1 MKKIFNSKKF
11 RIGAVLCAVAAIAV
25 TSFSIFAAA
34 TLNLTTSSNYPTGVG
49 LEWNVEGGNS
59 SDYMYK
65 VFKQEGDGTWQPISS
80 VDFSSDT
87 EIVKV
92 LNVYPDAE
100 GIPRVTFNYATGG
113 SSTLPKSASLKVWME
128 GGTMNEGG
136 TITNFSAVGIDPAS
150 GRQLIKV
157 TEVSSTDFNN
167 NPSIIWNYDVMM
179 VGTWDINGSPDN
191 QPNNAAVAVIKNY
204 LDAGFGVV
212 TGHDTIGYTYEHG
225 MNIIRDYFAIDSG
238 CWNGP
243 GTKTSNYDYDANW
256 GYISTQATVI
266 KEDVLTSYPWYL
278 PVGTKLTI
286 PQTHTCAT
294 ASRGIVAM
302 ELTNGS
308 EYGDD
313 RKLSNYP
320 GTGNPKFYISRN
332 NNAVMIQTGHSNCQA
347 TDDERKVLANAL
359 FYLKQLTSE
368 TSSIDN
374 NVKDTVKPANVSAE
388 NIDITEK
395 TNVSTTVTRV
405 DNGSIYNYYVQGV
418 KRGTGEIITSS
429 QKTAEYKSE
438 VKGYSY
444 VVDNNATTAV
454 DDTIDTTSSTL
465 NFALTDGPNTYLHIK
480 AIDNAGNIGETT
492 HILIHTNVPPT
503 LTLEPDVTIWTNQD
517 VAITATGEDSDGRV
531 VSITKP
537 DGTTENVDTL
547 VYSVEQN
554 GTYSFTATDNSGAQ
568 TTETI
573 VIPNIDKVKP
583 NGTATV
589 TQPTATVRGAT
600 ITIDATD
607 DLSGVAKIV
616 DPQNGEVLGD
626 HMEYVV
632 TKPGTYKF
640 IIWDNAWNS
649 REISVPVTIVSGGV
663 TVKYVDYY
671 NKENTIATDTTIS
684 GNVEDLYNTTPKT
697 VDGWTL
703 FVTPDNKD
711 GELAIE
717 PITVTYEYKKNTQ
730 VNVKHLDYYTHS
742 NVADEETI
750 TGVQNDTYTAE
761 SKDIEGYAYTGSEGE
776 VSGQMSAEPTTV
788 TFYYKKLSKV
798 TTKFIDSV
806 TRQEIS
812 NSEENSYQQGDTYS
826 TGRKSIAGYTYVSNS
841 GNTTGT
847 MGRENIEVVYEYI
860 KNSSVE
866 VKYVDIKTGDEI
878 AVSEEIR
885 GVQNDTYETTQ
896 KDISGYRF
904 VEAEGET
911 SGTIG
916 AEPKEII
923 YKYIKQS
930 KVYVEHVDESTGET
944 LQIENP
950 VAYDQDATYTTSS
963 KSITGY
969 ALSTDSGNT
978 TGTMGRTN
986 IYVTYYYRLGS
997 SVTANYIDYY
1007 TEQEISP
1014 SVTIT
1019 GVEGDTY
1026 ETTQK
1031 DVEGYAFTDVIG
1043 VPNGTM
1049 TRESGTIY
1057 YRYKKT
1063 AKLIVQH
1070 IDANTNEKIVDDVVT
1085 TYNEKDTYEARP
1097 QNLPGYEIVEEP
1109 AEKTGKMGREDITR
1123 TYKYKLVSGG
1133 LVVKYVDIK
1142 TDEILDQ
1149 KVYNGNAE
1157 DVVDLEYKSIFNY
1170 FHVTELDPDYTQV
1183 TLTGEPQEV
1192 IYYYV
1197 RRSEVQFRGID
1208 QDTGE
1213 ILYTETLEPTGVE
1226 GDKYLANPRAVEG
1239 YTVVKYPENRE
1250 GIYQRVNPI
1259 VVFEYKK
1266 NAGTVTV
1273 NHVDKDTQAVLLTET
1288 VSGDFGKEYRTQPK
1302 EFENYEYT
1310 NEVVGQANGVFSEN
1324 EATVTYYYTKLSGR
1338 VVAIYKDEDANQLD
1352 IVQLDGKVG
1361 EPFTLEAKTFEGYE
1375 LISQPE
1381 SLTGEYTEGVQT
1393 YNFVYKKIEDTP
1405 VEENGTIIVK
1415 IVDKDGNEIGEQ
1427 IVNTDLAGKTITIT
1441 APEIEGYRIVGPNT
1455 ITATYIN
1462 GELHYEFVYEPV
1474 STKVYGTIIV
1484 NFIDRNHNTLRTSI
1498 ETTGEEGTTY
1508 TLQRPEIDGYVM
1520 VGSPTITATYT
1531 NGTQVIDAV
1540 YEKIKVYGNITVEF
1554 VDENNTQIRPSQTS
1568 RDEVGKNF
1576 VFNAPNID
1584 GYTLI
1589 DTQTIRDTY
1598 TEGTKTITIH
1608 YTKIPETVYGTIT
1621 VKYVDENNEEIRPQE
1636 TTRGEVGSPFS
1647 KTLPEIEGYRI
1658 VGSNPLV
1665 SEYVNGDII
1674 VYATYE
1680 KIPETKY
1687 GNATIRYVDE
1697 EGQEIKASVTY
1708 RGVVGEGFDV
1718 IVPTIEGYEFKSTT
1732 HSRVTYTEEDI
1743 VVTITYKVKEI
1754 PIEPDPKDDP
1764 APTPTP
1770 EPEPQPTPQP
1780 EEKTVDTSDMN
1791 VWMYLTIALGTTVVI
1806 VRETKK
1812 ALNK

>member
-1 MKKIFNSKKF
+1 MKKRYIIIPAILLVGFIISTVA
-11 RIGAVLCAVAAIAV
+11 IVLAAPTI
-25 TSFSIFAAA
+25 
-34 TLNLTTSSNYPTGVG
+34 TLTGSASGNNMNLTWTN
-49 LEWNVEGGNS
+49 
-59 SDYMYK
+59 
-65 VFKQEGDGTWQPISS
+65 
-80 VDFSSDT
+80 SDT
-87 EIVKV
+87 VKGYGYEVERSVNDGAYSPLGDYESKIQV
-92 LNVYPDAE
+92 LNVYPDVDPKITINTYDGE
-100 GIPRVTFNYATGG
+100 SLTID
-113 SSTLPKSASLKVWME
+113 KSASLKQWME
-128 GGTMNEGG
+128 
-136 TITNFSAVGIDPAS
+136 SANSLDSRGY
-150 GRQLIKV
+150 GRGLIEV
-157 TEVSSTDFNN
+157 TPVSNSAFNA
-167 NPSIIWNYDVMM
+167 NPSAYLKRNADGTYNYSV
-179 VGTWDINGSPDN
+179 VVFGTWDAYQGQDLSDAAYNVM
-191 QPNNAAVAVIKNY
+191 NAY
-204 LDAGFGVV
+204 LAAGKSCIV
-212 TGHDTIGYTYEHG
+212 GHDTIRGDEARAANFAKLRGYF
-225 MNIIRDYFAIDSG
+225 NIKTVKDDGVTLPGGGTPDYLG
-238 CWNGP
+238 N
-243 GTKTSNYDYDANW
+243 ANV
-256 GYISTQATVI
+256 GENVRVRINTNNRYTT
-266 KEDVLTSYPWYL
+266 YPWYIGGA
-278 PVGTKLTI
+278 GTILTV
-286 PQTHTCAT
+286 PACHDVHQ
-294 ASRGIVAM
+294 VAYSSIEM
-302 ELTNGS
+302 SFADAGNYTDQNGNGQWNYYLTV
-308 EYGDD
+308 
-313 RKLSNYP
+313 
-320 GTGNPKFYISRN
+320 N
-332 NNAVMIQTGHSNCQA
+332 NNCAMIQTGHSSGAA
-347 TDDERKVLANAL
+347 TEDEQKVWANLL
-359 FYLKQLTSE
+359 FYLGSYNNINKTTDPNYKDINAPTAPVKASNELTG
-368 TSSIDN
+368 IN
-374 NVKDTVKPANVSAE
+374 GTVSYTAQDVGTK
-388 NIDITEK
+388 
-395 TNVSTTVTRV
+395 
-405 DNGSIYNYYVQGV
+405 YNYYV
-418 KRGTGEIITSS
+418 KATEIAEMTTSTSNTISSTITSGIS
-429 QKTAEYKSE
+429 YYK
-438 VKGYSY
+438 Y
-444 VVDNNATTAV
+444 VIDGNPATTNL
-454 DDTIDTTSSTL
+454 TETTTSTSIDYELQDWT
-465 NFALTDGPNTYLHIK
+465 NTYLHIQT
-480 AIDNAGNIGETT
+480 IDAAGNVSEIS
-492 HILIHTNVPPT
+492 HILLHENIPPT
-503 LTLEPDVTIWTNQD
+503 ITLEPEVTVWTNQD
-517 VAITATGEDSDGRV
+517 FGIIATTGDTDGRV

-537 DGTTENVDTL
+537 NGAVENVDTL
-547 VYSVEQN
+547 TYIVSQN
-554 GTYSFTATDNSGAQ
+554 GTYSFTTTDNCGAQ

-607 DLSGVAKIV
+607 DASGVSKIIN
-616 DPQNGEVLGD
+616 PENGVTNGD
-626 HMEYVV
+626 HAEYVV
-632 TKPGTYKF
+632 TRPGTYRF
-640 IIWDNAWNS
+640 IVWDVAGNS
-649 REISVPVTIVSGGV
+649 REIQVPVTIISGGV

-671 NKENTIATDTTIS
+671 NKNTTIAADTTIS

-703 FVTPDNKD
+703 FVIPDNKD
-711 GELAIE
+711 GQHAIE

-750 TGVQNDTYTAE
+750 TGVQNDSYTAQ
-761 SKDIEGYAYTGSEGE
+761 SKDVEGYAYTGSEGE
-776 VSGQMSAEPTTV
+776 VSGQMAADPTTV

-798 TTKFIDSV
+798 TTRYIDSV

-812 NSEENSYQQGDTYS
+812 NSEENTYQQGDAYS
-826 TGRKSIAGYTYVSNS
+826 TGRKNVQGYTYLINS

-847 MGRENIEVVYEYI
+847 VEREDIEVVYEYI

-866 VKYVDIKTGDEI
+866 AKYVDIKTGDEI
-878 AVSEEIR
+878 ALSEEIR
-885 GVQNDTYETTQ
+885 GVQNDAYQTTQ

-904 VEAEGET
+904 VEVEGET
-911 SGTIG
+911 NGTMG
-916 AEPKEII
+916 AEPKEVV
-923 YKYIKQS
+923 YKYVKQS

-963 KSITGY
+963 KTITGY
-969 ALSTDSGNT
+969 ALSSDSGNT

-986 IYVTYYYRLGS
+986 VYVTYYYRLGS

-1019 GVEGDTY
+1019 GVEGDSY
-1026 ETTQK
+1026 QTTQK
-1031 DVEGYAFTDVIG
+1031 EIDGYAFIDVIG

-1049 TRESGTIY
+1049 SRESGTIY

-1097 QNLPGYEIVEEP
+1097 QNLTGYEIVEEP

-1170 FHVTELDPDYTQV
+1170 FHVTDLDPDYTQV

-1226 GDKYLANPRAVEG
+1226 GDRYQANPRTVEG

-1250 GIYQRVNPI
+1250 GIYQRVNPMVI
-1259 VVFEYKK
+1259 FEYKK

-1288 VSGDFGKEYRTQPK
+1288 ITGDFGREYRTQPK
-1302 EFENYEYT
+1302 EFPNYEYA
-1310 NEVVGQANGVFSEN
+1310 NEVVGQANGVFSEY
-1324 EATVTYYYTKLSGR
+1324 ETTVTYYYTKLSGR

-1361 EPFTLEAKTFEGYE
+1361 DPFTLEAKSFEGYE
-1375 LISQPE
+1375 LISQPD

-1393 YNFVYKKIEDTP
+1393 YNFIYKKIQDTP
-1405 VEENGTIIVK
+1405 VEQNGTIIVK
-1415 IVDKDGNEIGEQ
+1415 IVDTDRNEIGEQ
-1427 IVNTDLAGKTITIT
+1427 IIRTDSVGESVTIT
-1441 APEIEGYRIVGPNT
+1441 APEIDGYRIVGPNT

-1462 GELHYEFVYEPV
+1462 GELHYEFVYEPI
-1474 STKVYGTIIV
+1474 STTVYGTIIV
-1484 NFIDRNHNTLRTSI
+1484 NFIDRNHNTLRPSVQ
-1498 ETTGEEGTTY
+1498 TTGEEGTTY
-1508 TLQRPEIDGYVM
+1508 TLQKPEIDGYVM
-1520 VGSPTITATYT
+1520 VGAPTITATYT

-1540 YEKIKVYGNITVEF
+1540 YEKIKVYGNITVKF
-1554 VDENNTQIRPSQTS
+1554 VDENNTEIKPSQTS

-1584 GYTLI
+1584 GYTLV
-1589 DTQTIRDTY
+1589 DTETIRDTY

-1621 VKYVDENNEEIRPQE
+1621 VKYIDEDGNEIKPQE
-1636 TTRGEVGSPFS
+1636 TTRDEVGKPFS

-1665 SEYVNGDII
+1665 SEYVDGDII

-1687 GNATIRYVDE
+1687 GNATIKYVDE
-1697 EGQEIKASVTY
+1697 DGQQIKAPVTY
-1708 RGVVGEGFDV
+1708 TGVVGEGFDV

-1732 HSRVTYTEEDI
+1732 HERVTYTEEDI
-1743 VVTITYKVKEI
+1743 VVTITYKAKEI
-1754 PIEPDPKDDP
+1754 PVDPDPHEDP

-1770 EPEPQPTPQP
+1770 EPEPTPQP
-1780 EEKTVDTSDMN
+1780 EEKTVDTSDIN
-1791 VWMYLTIALGTTVVI
+1791 VWMYLTIALGTIVVI